1 VDTKRTRGKKKSMIK
16 RFKEVQETIVKVDGK
31 YKLVSKKGKNLGTYD
46 TKKDVI
52 DREKQVQYF
61 KHMKE
66 SIIDIPRRTYAPG
79 VFDEADTSN
88 PKIKPSVKKLI
99 DDQLKDFEKE
109 YTILKVGL
117 IGSILTKRYRND
129 ADLDINVLFDVPKE
143 KQEEERVR
151 LSKQFLSVSN
161 PDNIQGKEIPGTKHP
176 INFYFLTS
184 KETYDDQEKK
194 ADAVFD
200 IENNKFIKR
209 PDEFVFDPSLYVK
222 EFEKKVQELDVIKG
236 ELKRDIID
244 YDELKELNPNDVLE
258 LQDKI
263 NDKLEEIEND
273 IEDVIK
279 VGDTVDAERRA
290 AFDTDMSPD
299 EIKQFGIKNRLPKNV
314 VYKLLEKY
322 HYLTFYKK
330 CKKILDDGIV
340 TDAEIDSLKEAI
352 TLDKVKIKATAWF
365 KSLVT
370 KIKMIAT
377 TQKRY
382 EYAAKILQD
391 VIDRKKRERAREG
404 LPLRHDIGYYASAVA
419 DTFRDIDGKKLQ
431 IMVHEEVELLDEA
444 KGKSIAFTFGRFN
457 PPTIG
462 HEKLINKVKSI
473 PTDDYRIYLSRS
485 EDSKKNP
492 LSPRQKL
499 DYMKQMFSSHASKIE
514 INSSNM
520 ILDIATN
527 LYNKGYKEITMV
539 AGSDR
544 VQEFEGI
551 LKKYNGVKSRH
562 GLYNF
567 DSIRV
572 ASAGE
577 RDPDAEGAM
586 GMSASKMRAAA
597 AKGDLE
603 TFKKGL
609 PTGYRNADD
618 LFKDVRKGM
627 RLAASFG
634 GMSAVGTGAR
644 PIASME
650 EFEQNQIR
658 DLYIREIIF
667 NIGDKIDYIKE
678 NLQGKVVR
686 RGTNYVVLEDNNNN
700 LHKAWIWDCI
710 PIPAD
715 REVEVR
721 EYNLDIDYGFRAVT
735 KEDLDRLPQDKDI
748 KSKDG
753 TQPKKY
759 YKQLSKDVKSKR
771 ADHFKSQDTTKPGYK
786 PAPGDKEA
794 KTKPSIHTQKYK
806 KMFGEF
812 RKELQDACWTG
823 YKQVGLKMKN
833 GKQVPNCVPE
843 AYDIGHDYA
852 EARAKQAV
860 SQGKVQKLVTAHGL
874 KFNGK
879 VYKEID
885 MELKGIDNNTK
896 MVTFNIIHPKE
907 IFGNEVKLAFKVLSR
922 GPFMATDTSKKMEAY
937 DIGHDYAEYTNKITP
952 GQAKYDLKFQGG
964 DYKPSDPKKNLKQ
977 VVTTPVIKDVQNIKK
992 EDIEKW
998 SLSDETID
1006 KYKKRYAEEWRSRLD
1021 EVVTRM
1027 MEKI

>member
-1 VDTKRTRGKKKSMIK
+1 MIK

-99 DDQLKDFEKE
+99 DDQLKEFKKE
-109 YTILKVGL
+109 YPIIKAGL

-143 KQEEERVR
+143 KQEEERLK

-244 YDELKELNPNDVLE
+244 YDELKELNPNDILD

-279 VGDTVDAERRA
+279 VGTTVDAERRS

-299 EIKQFGIKNRLPKNV
+299 EIRQFGIKNRLPKNV
-314 VYKLLEKY
+314 IYKMLEKY
-322 HYLTFYKK
+322 HYLKFYKK
-330 CKKILDDGIV
+330 CLKILDDGIV
-340 TDAEIDSLKEAI
+340 TDAEIASLKEAI
-352 TLDKVKIKATAWF
+352 TLDKVKIKATVWF

-370 KIKMIAT
+370 KIKMMAT

-382 EYAAKILQD
+382 EYAAKVLQD
-391 VIDRKKRERAREG
+391 VIDRKKKDQSQQG
-404 LPLRHDIGYYASAVA
+404 LPLRHDIGWYASVVA
-419 DTFRDIDGKKLQ
+419 DTFKDIDGKKLQ
-431 IMVHEEVELLDEA
+431 TMVHEQVELLDEA

-462 HEKLINKVKSI
+462 HEKLINKVKSM

-586 GMSASKMRAAA
+586 GMSASKMREAA

-609 PTGYRNADD
+609 PKGADAD
-618 LFKDVRKGM
+618 KIMKDVRKGM
-627 RLAASFG
+627 RLAADYG
-634 GMSAVGTGAR
+634 GLMHVKGAK

-710 PIPAD
+710 PVSAN
-715 REVEVR
+715 REAEIR
-721 EYNLDIDYGFRAVT
+721 EFNLDVDYGFTAVST
-735 KEDLDRLPQDKDI
+735 IKEDDTKI
-748 KSKDG
+748 KSFSDF
-753 TQPKKY
+753 
-759 YKQLSKDVKSKR
+759 SKELDNKMN
-771 ADHFKSQDTTKPGYK
+771 DTTK
-786 PAPGDKEA
+786 E
-794 KTKPSIHTQKYK
+794 S
-806 KMFGEF
+806 
-812 RKELQDACWTG
+812 
-823 YKQVGLKMKN
+823 
-833 GKQVPNCVPE
+833 
-843 AYDIGHDYA
+843 
-852 EARAKQAV
+852 
-860 SQGKVQKLVTAHGL
+860 
-874 KFNGK
+874 
-879 VYKEID
+879 
-885 MELKGIDNNTK
+885 
-896 MVTFNIIHPKE
+896 
-907 IFGNEVKLAFKVLSR
+907 
-922 GPFMATDTSKKMEAY
+922 Y

-952 GQAKYDLKFQGG
+952 GQTKYDPKFQGG
-964 DYKPSDPKKNLKQ
+964 GYKPSDPKKNLKQ
-977 VVTTPVIKDVQNIKK
+977 VVTTPVITDVKK

-998 SLSDETID
+998 ALSDETID

>member
-1 VDTKRTRGKKKSMIK
+1 MIK

-99 DDQLKDFEKE
+99 DDQLKEFKKE
-109 YTILKVGL
+109 YPIIKAGL

-143 KQEEERVR
+143 KQEEERLK

-244 YDELKELNPNDVLE
+244 YDELKELNPNDILD

-279 VGDTVDAERRA
+279 VGTTVDAERRS

-299 EIKQFGIKNRLPKNV
+299 EIRQFGIKNRLPKNV
-314 VYKLLEKY
+314 IYKMLEKY
-322 HYLTFYKK
+322 HYLKFYKK
-330 CKKILDDGIV
+330 CLKILDDGIV
-340 TDAEIDSLKEAI
+340 TDAEIASLKEAI
-352 TLDKVKIKATAWF
+352 TLDKVKIKATVWF

-370 KIKMIAT
+370 KIKMMAT

-382 EYAAKILQD
+382 EYAAKVLQD
-391 VIDRKKRERAREG
+391 VIDRKKKDQSQQG
-404 LPLRHDIGYYASAVA
+404 LPLRHDIGWYASVVA
-419 DTFRDIDGKKLQ
+419 DTFKDIDGKKLQ
-431 IMVHEEVELLDEA
+431 TMVHEQVELLDEA

-462 HEKLINKVKSI
+462 HEKLINKVKSM

-586 GMSASKMRAAA
+586 GMSASKMREAA

-609 PTGYRNADD
+609 PKGADAD
-618 LFKDVRKGM
+618 KIMKDVRKGM
-627 RLAASFG
+627 RLAADYG
-634 GMSAVGTGAR
+634 GLMHVRGAK

-710 PIPAD
+710 PVSAN
-715 REVEVR
+715 REAEIR
-721 EYNLDIDYGFRAVT
+721 EFNLDVDYGFTAVST
-735 KEDLDRLPQDKDI
+735 IKEDNTKI
-748 KSKDG
+748 KSFSDF
-753 TQPKKY
+753 
-759 YKQLSKDVKSKR
+759 SKELDNKMN
-771 ADHFKSQDTTKPGYK
+771 DTTK
-786 PAPGDKEA
+786 E
-794 KTKPSIHTQKYK
+794 S
-806 KMFGEF
+806 
-812 RKELQDACWTG
+812 
-823 YKQVGLKMKN
+823 
-833 GKQVPNCVPE
+833 
-843 AYDIGHDYA
+843 
-852 EARAKQAV
+852 
-860 SQGKVQKLVTAHGL
+860 
-874 KFNGK
+874 
-879 VYKEID
+879 
-885 MELKGIDNNTK
+885 
-896 MVTFNIIHPKE
+896 
-907 IFGNEVKLAFKVLSR
+907 
-922 GPFMATDTSKKMEAY
+922 Y

-952 GQAKYDLKFQGG
+952 GQTKYDPKFQGG
-964 DYKPSDPKKNLKQ
+964 GYKPSDPKKNLKQ
-977 VVTTPVIKDVQNIKK
+977 VVTTPVITDVKK

-998 SLSDETID
+998 ALSDETID

>member
-1 VDTKRTRGKKKSMIK
+1 MIK

-99 DDQLKDFEKE
+99 DDQLKEFEKE
-109 YTILKVGL
+109 YPIIKAGL

-143 KQEEERVR
+143 KQEEERLK
-151 LSKQFLSVSN
+151 LSKQFLSSTN

-200 IENNKFIKR
+200 VENNKFIKR
-209 PDEFVFDPSLYVK
+209 PEDFVFDPSLYVK
-222 EFEKKVQELDVIKG
+222 EFERKVQELDVIKG

-244 YDELKELNPNDVLE
+244 YDELKELNPNDVLD

-279 VGDTVDAERRA
+279 VGTMVDAERRA

-299 EIKQFGIKNRLPKNV
+299 EIRQFGIKNRLPKNV
-314 VYKLLEKY
+314 IYKMLEKY
-322 HYLTFYKK
+322 HYLKFYKK
-330 CKKILDDGIV
+330 CLKILDDGIV
-340 TDAEIDSLKEAI
+340 TDAEIDSLKTESKSSDELEHLKLMNKALSTFAQSPKQKEIIKQLNIVRKRLGKEPLKEENLEEAI
-352 TLDKVKIKATAWF
+352 TLDKVKIKATTWF

-370 KIKMIAT
+370 KIKMMAT

-391 VIDRKKRERAREG
+391 VIDRKKKEQSKEG
-404 LPLRHDIGYYASAVA
+404 LPLRHDIGWYASVVA
-419 DTFRDIDGKKLQ
+419 DTFKDIDGKKLQ
-431 IMVHEEVELLDEA
+431 TMVHEQVELLDEA

-462 HEKLINKVKSI
+462 HEKLINKVKSM

-520 ILDIATN
+520 ILDIATK

-544 VQEFEGI
+544 VREFEGI

-562 GLYNF
+562 GLYDF

-586 GMSASKMRAAA
+586 GMSASKMRASA
-597 AKGDLE
+597 AKGDLAS
-603 TFKKGL
+603 FKKGL

-710 PIPAD
+710 PVSAN
-715 REVEVR
+715 REAEIR
-721 EYNLDIDYGFRAVT
+721 EFNLDVDYGFTAVSTIKKDNT
-735 KEDLDRLPQDKDI
+735 KI
-748 KSKDG
+748 KSFSDF
-753 TQPKKY
+753 
-759 YKQLSKDVKSKR
+759 SKELDNKME
-771 ADHFKSQDTTKPGYK
+771 DTTK
-786 PAPGDKEA
+786 E
-794 KTKPSIHTQKYK
+794 S
-806 KMFGEF
+806 
-812 RKELQDACWTG
+812 
-823 YKQVGLKMKN
+823 
-833 GKQVPNCVPE
+833 
-843 AYDIGHDYA
+843 
-852 EARAKQAV
+852 
-860 SQGKVQKLVTAHGL
+860 
-874 KFNGK
+874 
-879 VYKEID
+879 
-885 MELKGIDNNTK
+885 
-896 MVTFNIIHPKE
+896 
-907 IFGNEVKLAFKVLSR
+907 
-922 GPFMATDTSKKMEAY
+922 Y

-952 GQAKYDLKFQGG
+952 GQAKYDPKFQGG

-992 EDIEKW
+992 EDVEKW

-1021 EVVTRM
+1021 EVVKRM

>member
-1 VDTKRTRGKKKSMIK
+1 MIK

-99 DDQLKDFEKE
+99 DDQLKEFKKE
-109 YTILKVGL
+109 YPIIKAGL

-143 KQEEERVR
+143 KQEEERLK

-244 YDELKELNPNDVLE
+244 YDELKELNPNDILD

-279 VGDTVDAERRA
+279 VGTTVDAERRS

-299 EIKQFGIKNRLPKNV
+299 EIRQFGIKNRLPKNV
-314 VYKLLEKY
+314 IYKMLEKY
-322 HYLTFYKK
+322 HYLKFYKK
-330 CKKILDDGIV
+330 CLKILDDGIV
-340 TDAEIDSLKEAI
+340 TDAEIASLKEAI
-352 TLDKVKIKATAWF
+352 TLDKVKIKATVWF

-370 KIKMIAT
+370 KIKMMAT

-382 EYAAKILQD
+382 EYAAKVLQD
-391 VIDRKKRERAREG
+391 VIDRKKKDQSQQG
-404 LPLRHDIGYYASAVA
+404 LPLRHDIGWYASVVA
-419 DTFRDIDGKKLQ
+419 DTFKDIDGKKLQ
-431 IMVHEEVELLDEA
+431 TMVHEQVELLDEA

-462 HEKLINKVKSI
+462 HEKLINKVKSM

-586 GMSASKMRAAA
+586 GMSASKMRSAA

-609 PTGYRNADD
+609 PKGADAD
-618 LFKDVRKGM
+618 KIMKDVRKGM
-627 RLAASFG
+627 RLAADYG
-634 GMSAVGTGAR
+634 GLMHVRGAK

-710 PIPAD
+710 PVSAN
-715 REVEVR
+715 REAEIR
-721 EYNLDIDYGFRAVT
+721 EFNLDVDYGFTAVST
-735 KEDLDRLPQDKDI
+735 IKEDNTKI
-748 KSKDG
+748 KSFSDF
-753 TQPKKY
+753 
-759 YKQLSKDVKSKR
+759 SKELDNKMN
-771 ADHFKSQDTTKPGYK
+771 DTTK
-786 PAPGDKEA
+786 E
-794 KTKPSIHTQKYK
+794 S
-806 KMFGEF
+806 
-812 RKELQDACWTG
+812 
-823 YKQVGLKMKN
+823 
-833 GKQVPNCVPE
+833 
-843 AYDIGHDYA
+843 
-852 EARAKQAV
+852 
-860 SQGKVQKLVTAHGL
+860 
-874 KFNGK
+874 
-879 VYKEID
+879 
-885 MELKGIDNNTK
+885 
-896 MVTFNIIHPKE
+896 
-907 IFGNEVKLAFKVLSR
+907 
-922 GPFMATDTSKKMEAY
+922 Y

-952 GQAKYDLKFQGG
+952 GQTKYDPKFQGG
-964 DYKPSDPKKNLKQ
+964 GYKPSDPKKNLKQ
-977 VVTTPVIKDVQNIKK
+977 VVTTPVITDVKK

-998 SLSDETID
+998 ALSDETID

>member
-1 VDTKRTRGKKKSMIK
+1 MIK

-99 DDQLKDFEKE
+99 DDQLKEFKKE
-109 YTILKVGL
+109 YPIIKAGL

-143 KQEEERVR
+143 KQEEERLK

-244 YDELKELNPNDVLE
+244 YDELKELNPNDILD

-263 NDKLEEIEND
+263 NAKLEEIEND

-279 VGDTVDAERRA
+279 VGTTVDAERRA

-299 EIKQFGIKNRLPKNV
+299 EIRQFGIKNRLPKNV
-314 VYKLLEKY
+314 IYKMLEKY
-322 HYLTFYKK
+322 HYLKFYKK
-330 CKKILDDGIV
+330 CLKILDDGIV
-340 TDAEIDSLKEAI
+340 TDAEIASLKEAI
-352 TLDKVKIKATAWF
+352 TLDKVKIKATVWF

-370 KIKMIAT
+370 KIKMMAT

-382 EYAAKILQD
+382 EYAAKVLQD
-391 VIDRKKRERAREG
+391 VIDRKKKDQSQQG
-404 LPLRHDIGYYASAVA
+404 LPLRHDIGWYASVVA
-419 DTFRDIDGKKLQ
+419 DTFKDIDGKKLQ
-431 IMVHEEVELLDEA
+431 TMVHEQVELLDEA

-462 HEKLINKVKSI
+462 HEKLINKVKSM

-586 GMSASKMRAAA
+586 GMSASKMRSAA

-609 PTGYRNADD
+609 PKGADAD
-618 LFKDVRKGM
+618 KIMKDVRKGM
-627 RLAASFG
+627 RLAADYG
-634 GMSAVGTGAR
+634 GLMHVRGAK

-710 PIPAD
+710 PVSAN
-715 REVEVR
+715 REAEIR
-721 EYNLDIDYGFRAVT
+721 EFNLDVDYGFTAVST
-735 KEDLDRLPQDKDI
+735 IKEDNTKI
-748 KSKDG
+748 KSFSDF
-753 TQPKKY
+753 
-759 YKQLSKDVKSKR
+759 SKELDNKMN
-771 ADHFKSQDTTKPGYK
+771 DTTK
-786 PAPGDKEA
+786 E
-794 KTKPSIHTQKYK
+794 S
-806 KMFGEF
+806 
-812 RKELQDACWTG
+812 
-823 YKQVGLKMKN
+823 
-833 GKQVPNCVPE
+833 
-843 AYDIGHDYA
+843 
-852 EARAKQAV
+852 
-860 SQGKVQKLVTAHGL
+860 
-874 KFNGK
+874 
-879 VYKEID
+879 
-885 MELKGIDNNTK
+885 
-896 MVTFNIIHPKE
+896 
-907 IFGNEVKLAFKVLSR
+907 
-922 GPFMATDTSKKMEAY
+922 Y

-952 GQAKYDLKFQGG
+952 GQTKYDPKFQGG
-964 DYKPSDPKKNLKQ
+964 GYKPSDPKKNLKQ
-977 VVTTPVIKDVQNIKK
+977 VVTTPVITDVKK

-998 SLSDETID
+998 ALSDETID

>member
-1 VDTKRTRGKKKSMIK
+1 MKK
-16 RFKEVQETIVKVDGK
+16 FKNF
-31 YKLVSKKGKNLGTYD
+31 L
-46 TKKDVI
+46 
-52 DREKQVQYF
+52 
-61 KHMKE
+61 KE
-66 SIIDIPRRTYAPG
+66 SIIDIPRQTYATG
-79 VFDEADTSN
+79 VFDDADTKN
-88 PKIKPSVKKLI
+88 PKIKDSVLKLI
-99 DDQLKDFEKE
+99 NDQLKDFEKD
-109 YTILKVGL
+109 YPIIKTAL

-143 KQEEERVR
+143 KQEEERTN
-151 LSKQFLSVSN
+151 LSQKYLSAKN

-184 KETYDDQEKK
+184 KETYDDQNSK
-194 ADAVFD
+194 ADTVFD
-200 IENNKFIKR
+200 IKNNKFIKR
-209 PDEFVFDPSLYVK
+209 PDDFVFDLDVYLK
-222 EFEKKVQELDVIKG
+222 DFERKVQELDVVKG

-244 YDELKELNPNDVLE
+244 YDELKELQPNDILN
-258 LQDKI
+258 LQDKV
-263 NDKLEEIEND
+263 NDKLEEIEDSIND
-273 IEDVIK
+273 IVKIGDV
-279 VGDTVDAERRA
+279 VDAERRA

-299 EIKQFGIKNRLPKNV
+299 EIRKFGVKNRLPKNV
-314 VYKLLEKY
+314 IYKMLEKY

-330 CKKILDDGIV
+330 CKKILDDGEV

-352 TLDKVKIKATAWF
+352 TLDKAKIKATAWF
-365 KSLVT
+365 KNLVT
-370 KIKMIAT
+370 KIKMMAT

-382 EYAAKILQD
+382 EYAAKVLQD
-391 VIDRKKRERAREG
+391 VIDRKKSERAREG

-431 IMVHEEVELLDEA
+431 TMVHEETLQEA
-444 KGKSIAFTFGRFN
+444 TKKSIAFAFGRFN

-462 HEKLINKVKSI
+462 HEKLIKKVASV
-473 PTDDYRIYLSRS
+473 PANDYRIYLSRS
-485 EDSKKNP
+485 EDPKNNP
-492 LSPRQKL
+492 LSAVQKL
-499 DYMKQMFSSHASKIE
+499 NIMKKMFPSYASKIMV
-514 INSSNM
+514 NKTNM
-520 ILDIATN
+520 VLDIATD
-527 LYNKGYKEITMV
+527 LYNKGFTEIKMV

-544 VQEFEGI
+544 TMEFKTI
-551 LKKYNGVKSRH
+551 LTKYNNVKSRH
-562 GLYNF
+562 GYYNF
-567 DSIRV
+567 DKIEV
-572 ASAGE
+572 VSAGE
-577 RDPDAEGAM
+577 RDPDAEGAI

-597 AKGDLE
+597 AKGDIRS
-603 TFKKGL
+603 FKLGL
-609 PTGYRNADD
+609 PRGVNADD
-618 LFKDVRKGM
+618 IMKQVRKGM
-627 RLAASFG
+627 RLAASYAYD
-634 GMSAVGTGAR
+634 SAVS
-644 PIASME
+644 PIASLE
-650 EFEQNQIR
+650 EFEQQQIR

-667 NIGDKIDYIKE
+667 NIGDKVNYIKE
-678 NLQGKVVR
+678 SVEGKVVR
-686 RGTNYVVLEDNNNN
+686 KSTNYIVVEDVEGN

-710 PIPAD
+710 PIVSDKEVAI
-715 REVEVR
+715 REM
-721 EYNLDIDYGFRAVT
+721 NLDVDYGFTAVSEKKDDGHT
-735 KEDLDRLPQDKDI
+735 DSLPQDKTV
-748 KSKDG
+748 SKKPG

-759 YKQLSKDVKSKR
+759 YKDLSKSDKEKR
-771 ADHFKSQDTTKPGYK
+771 AAHFRNQDTEKGPYK
-786 PAPGDKEA
+786 PAPGDDKA

-874 KFNGK
+874 KFKGK